1 MIPVPEA
8 MKVVRACLLLTLLAG
23 LSACGIIGMGD
34 LEEFVAQEKAKK
46 SAKIEPIPQ
55 IKQYEAFA
63 YTEGARRDPFV
74 AAEQQ
79 RAGGGGGSGLQPDL
93 RRNKEPLEEYPLDAL
108 RMVGTIELNNQI
120 YALVKAPDRIVH
132 RVMRGN
138 HMGQNFGAIV
148 KIDDAEITLTEIIPD
163 GFGGWMQRPATL
175 ALAQ

>member
-1 MIPVPEA
+1 MIFA
-8 MKVVRACLLLTLLAG
+8 SSIRSALRSCLLLGLLASLG
-23 LSACGIIGMGD
+23 GCGMIGMSD

-46 SAKIEPIPQ
+46 SVKIEPIPQ

-63 YTEGARRDPFV
+63 YVEGSRRDPYV
-74 AAEQQ
+74 ATVPQ
-79 RAGGGGGSGLQPDL
+79 RAGGGGSGLQPDL

-120 YALVKAPDRIVH
+120 YALVNAPDRIVH

-138 HMGQNFGAIV
+138 HMGQNFGAIT

-175 ALAQ
+175 TLAQ